1 MKETRTINLNGL
13 VYNIDHDAYQVF
25 RDYLNDIEIRLPIEE
40 KSDVMS
46 DLEARISELFQRSL
60 FARNIQV
67 VDMALVESVMAQ
79 IGSPAEFGANKRP
92 KVKKSAKQNSG
103 CGRVFGITVLV
114 LIALMSL
121 PVLIPLFAAV
131 VAVIMAMF
139 GVSVGLIGSAPLLG
153 IELFGGNS
161 VYMAL
166 FITLGLSVIVIPVVM
181 IICTIVSY
189 MRTRRGPKAR
199 FWWIT
204 LVLWILSL
212 VGLGTMVA
220 KSLNDVDTLTSFFNS
235 IDQWD
240 DMSDDMELFSE
251 QRDVPAFHSLQ
262 VKGAT
267 EVDIH
272 IAPIQQLMVKSSILS
287 DVITEV
293 RDSVLYV
300 SVPSARY
307 SAVEL
312 DITVP
317 ELRSIYGT
325 GACKIDTEDRLVLPS
340 LLIECSGASK
350 MDIDMS
356 VQSLCVN
363 STGASYIELEGS
375 ADEADIKLCGAGE
388 IDAVHLLTQS
398 MHINCSG
405 ASKAEVNVSK
415 ELWAQASG
423 ASKIVYVGNPVV
435 QQNMSVG
442 GSRIVRKKSSK

>member
-25 RDYLNDIEIRLPIEE
+25 RDYLNDIEIRLPMEE

-103 CGRVFGITVLV
+103 CGRVLGITVLV
-114 LIALMSL
+114 LIAIMSL
-121 PVLIPLFAAV
+121 PVLIPLVAAV
-131 VAVIMAMF
+131 VAVVMGMF
-139 GVSVGLIGSAPLLG
+139 GVSVGLIGSAPFLG

-166 FITLGLSVIVIPVVM
+166 FITLGLLVVIIPVVM

-212 VGLGTMVA
+212 VGLGVMVV
-220 KSLNDVDTLTSFFNS
+220 KSLNDDDTLVSVMRS
-235 IDQWD
+235 LDQWD
-240 DMSDDMELFSE
+240 DATEDMELFSE
-251 QRDVPAFHSLQ
+251 QRDMPAFHSLQ
-262 VKGAT
+262 VIGAA
-267 EVDIH
+267 EVNVH
-272 IAPIQQLMVKSSILS
+272 VAPVQQLLVKSSVLG
-287 DVITEV
+287 DVTTEV

-300 SVPSARY
+300 SVTSNRY
-307 SAVEL
+307 SGVEL
-312 DITVP
+312 DVTIP
-317 ELRSIYGT
+317 ELRSINGS
-325 GACKIDTEDRLVLPS
+325 GACKIETEDRLVQPALA
-340 LLIECSGASK
+340 IDCSGASK
-350 MDIDMS
+350 MDIDMA
-356 VQSLCVN
+356 VQSLRVT
-363 STGASYIELEGS
+363 SSGASRMEFEGS
-375 ADEADIKLCGAGE
+375 ADEADITLRGAGE
-388 IDAVHLLTQS
+388 VEAEHLLTQS
-398 MHINCSG
+398 MHINCAG

-415 ELWAQASG
+415 ELWAQAAG
-423 ASKIVYVGNPVV
+423 ASKIVYVGNPALR
-435 QQNMSVG
+435 QNMSVG
-442 GSRIVRKKSSK
+442 GSKIVRR